1 MGNHFSYDIRAYKR
15 SRNLVFIIAFI
26 AGGLAHAQS
35 PKDSLRAIYIERFPD
50 NFFIWPLIKQRST
63 QFEIQQINNKG
74 NRLTYKPNNSV
85 GLGFGLYVFEVGV
98 ELTFAVPVNAEK
110 ESLFGKTKATD
121 LQLNLLGKTWGLD
134 LFYQNYDGF
143 YLDDP
148 NGNIVPGAPYPQ
160 RPDLRTRNLGI
171 NGIYVFNKKF
181 SLRSAYNFSER
192 QRRSAGSFLLTGTL
206 NFFGVQGDSALYSKK
221 YEPVFSAATAFSKM
235 NMNTFSISPG
245 YSYTLVVKNF
255 FANASLSIGPA
266 YHWADYQVGIQELST
281 SSLNSFFDV
290 RAGLGYNGKRFFC
303 GVNLVN
309 QTRTIKFESIQFAN
323 SSTTFKLLFG
333 YRFKEFGILKKK
345 ASDLLPIIGIQK

>member
-1 MGNHFSYDIRAYKR
+1 MRRWI
-15 SRNLVFIIAFI
+15 LPIALMVSGI
-26 AGGLAHAQS
+26 TNAQS
-35 PKDSLRAIYIERFPD
+35 HKDSLRNIYIQRFPD
-50 NFFIWPLIKQRST
+50 HFFIWPLIKGRTT
-63 QFEIQQINNKG
+63 QFEILQASNRGNK
-74 NRLTYKPNNSV
+74 LTYKPNNTV
-85 GLGFGLYVFEVGV
+85 GLGFGIYIFEIGA
-98 ELTFAVPVNAEK
+98 ELTFAVPINAER

-134 LFYQNYDGF
+134 LFYQNYNGF

-192 QRRSAGSFLLTGTL
+192 QRRSAGSFSLTGTL
-206 NFFGVQGDSALYSKK
+206 NFFEVQGDSALYSKK
-221 YEPVFSAATAFSKM
+221 YEPVFGAATAFSKM

-333 YRFKEFGILKKK
+333 YRFKEFGILKRK
-345 ASDLLPIIGIQK
+345 ASDLLPIIGIHK